1 MADGKLDIVIVGGG
15 IIGCTT
21 AYYLTKHPSFDP
33 SRHSI
38 TLLEATRIGGGASGK
53 AGGLLAQWAYP
64 ASIVPLS
71 FDLHSQLAKAH
82 DGERQWGYRRI
93 SCGKVTA
100 KDQKLSTSEA
110 ATSWTQLA
118 TWFPL
123 GKRKYMKGENRDL
136 PAKDFPDDLDWFN
149 ANSIK
154 SYEDISTT
162 NATAQVNP
170 FQFTMAMARLAEES
184 GVNVV
189 LGSVDAIGYAP
200 DDQQSFR
207 EQNVANAAREKR
219 VQSVSYIDK
228 ATSKSRSIPAT
239 IVVIAAGPW
248 TPVLF
253 PSAPISSLRA
263 HSVTIRP
270 TRPVSAYCLFTEI
283 PVAPE
288 DADGDGAEQGDPVVP
303 REIAKVMCP
312 EIYSR
317 PNNEVYVCGSGDNVV
332 PLPANTDAVEVS
344 RQDCQNIVDAV
355 ASISDE
361 LGNGVVTSRRA
372 CYLPVMNVGG
382 SGGPLIGETGV
393 PGLLLAAGHSCWGIH
408 NAPATGKLISEIIF
422 DGEAVSADIR
432 SLDPRLV
439 V

>member
-1 MADGKLDIVIVGGG
+1 
-15 IIGCTT
+15 
-21 AYYLTKHPSFDP
+21 
-33 SRHSI
+33 
-38 TLLEATRIGGGASGK
+38 
-53 AGGLLAQWAYP
+53 
-64 ASIVPLS
+64 
-71 FDLHSQLAKAH
+71 
-82 DGERQWGYRRI
+82 
-93 SCGKVTA
+93 
-100 KDQKLSTSEA
+100 
-110 ATSWTQLA
+110 
-118 TWFPL
+118 
-123 GKRKYMKGENRDL
+123 MKEENSDL

-149 ANSIK
+149 AKSIK
-154 SYEDISTT
+154 GYEDLSTT

-170 FQFTMAMARLAEES
+170 FQFTMAMARLAEEG

-189 LGSVDAIGYAP
+189 LGSVDAIGYAL
-200 DDQQSFR
+200 DDQQSSR
-207 EQNVANAAREKR
+207 EQYAANGKGGSFIIGNAAREKI

-228 ATSKSRSIPAT
+228 ATSETRSIPAT

-283 PVAPE
+283 HVVPE
-288 DADGDGAEQGDPVVP
+288 DADGDGAEQGDPAVP
-303 REIAKVMCP
+303 REIAKTMCP

-317 PNNEVYVCGSGDNVV
+317 PDNEVYVCGSGDNVV

-355 ASISDE
+355 GSISDE